1 MSWTEDLLEKL
12 THRGELAGLLDSL
25 HTRLADLEEKRHE
38 YALRCEA
45 AEKALQD
52 LSGRMDKMEAVLNE
66 RIGVLE
72 TDRTEL
78 FARLDE
84 SWKQLEELR
93 ERLAETESRQEDDS
107 RMSTLE
113 ADRTELFARIDEL
126 KKEMQECSLLSIVNV
141 AGDEEFDHRFIPLN
155 QYFKG
160 HGMALSMHLTSV
172 DERLDDS
179 VYQTADVT
187 RTSAFALIAEEIRE
201 RKLEGSV
208 AELGVAQGAFA
219 EVINAHFPEKKLYL
233 FDTFEGFPQEDADFE
248 RMYDYSDPQKH
259 WYADINVDQVLK
271 RMRYPQNCIVRK
283 GYFPDTAE
291 GLEEVF
297 CFVSIDCDLYKPIY
311 SGLRYFYPRLVEG
324 GCIFVHDYRSKF
336 FRGVKLALRRF
347 ADEQGFFYSVLP
359 DNTGTAVIIKN
370 KQERENGHCA

>member
-233 FDTFEGFPQEDADFE
+233 FDTFEGFPQADADFE

-311 SGLRYFYPRLVEG
+311 SGLRYFYPPLVEG

>member
-1 MSWTEDLLEKL
+1 
-12 THRGELAGLLDSL
+12 
-25 HTRLADLEEKRHE
+25 
-38 YALRCEA
+38 
-45 AEKALQD
+45 
-52 LSGRMDKMEAVLNE
+52 
-66 RIGVLE
+66 
-72 TDRTEL
+72 
-78 FARLDE
+78 
-84 SWKQLEELR
+84 
-93 ERLAETESRQEDDS
+93 
-107 RMSTLE
+107 
-113 ADRTELFARIDEL
+113 
-126 KKEMQECSLLSIVNV
+126 
-141 AGDEEFDHRFIPLN
+141 
-155 QYFKG
+155 
-160 HGMALSMHLTSV
+160 MHLTSV

-233 FDTFEGFPQEDADFE
+233 FDTFEGFPQADADFE

>member
-160 HGMALSMHLTSV
+160 HGMALSMSDWMT
-172 DERLDDS
+172 
-179 VYQTADVT
+179 VYIKQ
-187 RTSAFALIAEEIRE
+187 RT
-201 RKLEGSV
+201 
-208 AELGVAQGAFA
+208 
-219 EVINAHFPEKKLYL
+219 
-233 FDTFEGFPQEDADFE
+233 
-248 RMYDYSDPQKH
+248 
-259 WYADINVDQVLK
+259 
-271 RMRYPQNCIVRK
+271 
-283 GYFPDTAE
+283 
-291 GLEEVF
+291 
-297 CFVSIDCDLYKPIY
+297 
-311 SGLRYFYPRLVEG
+311 
-324 GCIFVHDYRSKF
+324 
-336 FRGVKLALRRF
+336 
-347 ADEQGFFYSVLP
+347 
-359 DNTGTAVIIKN
+359 
-370 KQERENGHCA
+370 

>member
-45 AEKALQD
+45 AEKALQE
-52 LSGRMDKMEAVLNE
+52 LSGHMDKIEAVLNE

-113 ADRTELFARIDEL
+113 ADRTELFARVDEL

-233 FDTFEGFPQEDADFE
+233 FDTFEGFPQADADFE

-271 RMRYPQNCIVRK
+271 RMRYPQNCIVKK

>member
-233 FDTFEGFPQEDADFE
+233 FDTFEGFPQADADFE